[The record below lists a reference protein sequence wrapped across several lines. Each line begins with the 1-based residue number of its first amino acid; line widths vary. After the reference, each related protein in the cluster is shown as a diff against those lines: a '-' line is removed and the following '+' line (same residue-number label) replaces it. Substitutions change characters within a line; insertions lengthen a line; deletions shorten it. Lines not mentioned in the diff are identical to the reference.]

1 MGNAQRASRDPEL
14 GAAGHSAGTE
24 PQATYVY
31 TDDKLG
37 PAEPVR
43 VETSAAVFQPTSTT
57 RLLLRAL
64 RRHARATD
72 RSALDLGCGC
82 GIVAIVLRRHVL
94 PTGRI
99 GASDLSQAAVEL
111 ARRNSERLGAD
122 LDVRCGSLFE
132 PWKGLRFD
140 LIVDD
145 VSAVAEAIARSSS
158 WYPPQVPSE
167 AGDDGTRWIT
177 KVLEQAPEFLEPG
190 GRLFFPV
197 LTLADEAKTLAAA
210 RARFAG
216 VTQLDEEW
224 YPLGPDLAPRLDLLQ
239 ELAERGVVQ
248 LRKRGS
254 RWLWATKVFV
264 ASDPLP
270 APA

>member
-1 MGNAQRASRDPEL
+1 MAI
-14 GAAGHSAGTE
+14 
-24 PQATYVY
+24 YVY
-31 TDDKLG
+31 RDDKLG
-37 PAEPVR
+37 PAEPLQ

-64 RRHARATD
+64 RRHALATD
-72 RSALDLGCGC
+72 SSALDLGCGC
-82 GIVAIVLRRHVL
+82 GIVAIALRRYVL

-99 GASDLSQAAVEL
+99 GASDLSPAAVEL
-111 ARRNSERLGAD
+111 ARRNSERLGAN

-132 PWKGLRFD
+132 PWKGFRFD

-158 WYPPQVPSE
+158 WYPPHVPSE

-177 KVLEQAPEFLEPG
+177 NVLEQAPEFLEPS

-197 LTLADEAKTLAAA
+197 LTLADEVKTLAVAGA
-210 RARFAG
+210 RYAS

-224 YPLGPDLAPRLDLLQ
+224 YPLEPDLIPRLDLLQ
-239 ELAERGVVQ
+239 ELADRGVIQ
-248 LRKRGS
+248 IRKRGS
-254 RWLWATKVFV
+254 RWLWATKVYV
-264 ASDPLP
+264 ASNPVD
-270 APA
+270 AGWGAS